1 MRLIKKLLTC
11 FCWFLFIGI
20 IIYAGVY
27 LYARFTPKLAINS
40 ANKFTFI
47 DINGNTYNADTTDK
61 WIKLE
66 DISPYL
72 IDATVAIEDKKFF
85 RHHGFDIPRIIK
97 SLYINFKSGG
107 RLQGASTITQQ
118 YAKNLFLTFD
128 KTWARKIEEAW
139 LTIRL
144 ESHYS
149 KEELLEGYVN
159 TINYGGIFGIENA
172 SNYYFGKSASDLTL
186 AEATILAGIPKS
198 PGYYSPLANEEAAKK
213 RQAIILSAMVKN
225 DYITEEEKEEAAN
238 TELTYLGN
246 KNTSN
251 NETLMYYQDA
261 VLQEL
266 YQIKTIPA
274 TFLETGGLKIYT
286 YLDMNAQNILNDS
299 IRKNTANE
307 DELQLA
313 AVVMD
318 PQNGHILALA
328 GGKNYA
334 KSQFNRAISSKRQ
347 VGSTMKPFL
356 YYSALENGFTPS
368 TKFTSEKTI
377 FTFSNNQTYTPHN
390 YNNTYPDKD
399 ITLATAIAYSDNV
412 YAVKTHI
419 FLGEDTLVET
429 AKRLGI
435 NANLEAIPSLPLGT
449 KEINVIDMTGAY
461 ATFANEGYKVEPH
474 LISRV
479 EDENGNILYQAEE
492 KRENVLNRGIV
503 YVLNELL
510 TCTYSKELIDYDY
523 PTLINYASQMTKKYA
538 VKTGSTDYDR
548 LIFGYNKDLIVGVWT
563 GYDDNRNIEGSK
575 GVISK
580 RIWLETME
588 NYLKAKEDNWYQMP
602 NNVVGVL
609 TDPTTGELATNDSKH
624 KKIMYYIKG
633 TEPKNEDFSLDDVI
647 PTIKEDEE
655 DTENENNE

>member
-1 MRLIKKLLTC
+1 MRRFKKWITI
-11 FCWFLFIGI
+11 FCWIIFVGI
-20 IIYAGVY
+20 IIYSGIY

-40 ANKFTFI
+40 ANKFVFY

-72 IDATVAIEDKKFF
+72 VDATIAIEDKKFY
-85 RHHGFDIPRIIK
+85 RHHGFDFLRIVK
-97 SLYINFKSGG
+97 SLYINFKNKGK
-107 RLQGASTITQQ
+107 LQGASTITQQ

-149 KEELLEGYVN
+149 KDELLEGYLN

-172 SNYYFGKSASDLTL
+172 SNYYFGKSASDLSL
-186 AEATILAGIPKS
+186 AEATILAGIPKN
-198 PGYYSPLANEEAAKK
+198 PGYYSPLTNEKAAKN
-213 RQAIILSAMVKN
+213 RQATILYAMEQN
-225 DYITEEEKEEAAN
+225 NYITEEEKENASNEI
-238 TELTYLGN
+238 LTYLGN
-246 KNTSN
+246 KNVN
-251 NETLMYYQDA
+251 NNNTIMYYQDA
-261 VLQEL
+261 VLDEL
-266 YQIKTIPA
+266 YKIKTIPA

-286 YLDMNAQNILNDS
+286 YLDMNAQNILDNS
-299 IRKNTANE
+299 IKKNMKDE

-313 AVVMD
+313 SIVMD
-318 PQNGHILALA
+318 PQTGHILALA

-334 KSQFNRAISSKRQ
+334 TSQYNRATMSKRQ
-347 VGSTMKPFL
+347 VGSTMKPLL
-356 YYSALENGFTPS
+356 YYAALENGFTPS

-377 FTFSNNQTYTPHN
+377 FTFSNNQTYTPNN
-390 YNNTYPDKD
+390 YNNTYPNKD
-399 ITLATAIAYSDNV
+399 ITLATAIAYSDNI

-419 FLGEDTLVET
+419 FLGEDTLVDT

-435 NANLEAIPSLPLGT
+435 NAKLEAIPSLPLGT
-449 KEINVIDMTGAY
+449 KEINIIDMTSAY
-461 ATFANEGYKVEPH
+461 ATFANEGYKIEPR

-492 KRENVLNRGIV
+492 TKENVLNRGIV

-510 TCTYSKELIDYDY
+510 TCTYSKELVDYDY
-523 PTLINYASQMTKKYA
+523 PTMINYAAQMTNKYA

-563 GYDDNRNIEGSK
+563 GYDNNRRIESDK
-575 GVISK
+575 GKISK
-580 RIWLETME
+580 KIWIETME
-588 NYLKAKEDNWYQMP
+588 GYLKDKNSEWYEIP

-609 TDPTTGELATNDSKH
+609 TDPVTGELATNDSKR

-633 TEPKNEDFSLDDVI
+633 TEPRNDNISLDDVI
-647 PTIKEDEE
+647 PTIKEDE
-655 DTENENNE
+655 

>member
-1 MRLIKKLLTC
+1 MRRFKKWITI
-11 FCWFLFIGI
+11 FCWIIFVGI
-20 IIYAGVY
+20 IIYSGIY

-40 ANKFTFI
+40 ANKFVFY

-72 IDATVAIEDKKFF
+72 VDATIAIEDKKFY
-85 RHHGFDIPRIIK
+85 RHHGFDFLRIVK
-97 SLYINFKSGG
+97 SLYINFKNKGK
-107 RLQGASTITQQ
+107 LQGASTITQQ

-149 KEELLEGYVN
+149 KDELLEGYLN

-172 SNYYFGKSASDLTL
+172 SNYYFGKSASDLSL
-186 AEATILAGIPKS
+186 AEATILAGIPKN
-198 PGYYSPLANEEAAKK
+198 PGYYSPLTNEKAAKN
-213 RQAIILSAMVKN
+213 RQATILYAMEQN
-225 DYITEEEKEEAAN
+225 NYITEEEKENASNEI
-238 TELTYLGN
+238 LTYLGN
-246 KNTSN
+246 KNVN
-251 NETLMYYQDA
+251 NNNTIMYYQDA
-261 VLQEL
+261 VLDEL
-266 YQIKTIPA
+266 YKIKTIPA

-286 YLDMNAQNILNDS
+286 YLDMNAQNILDNS
-299 IRKNTANE
+299 IKKNMKDE

-313 AVVMD
+313 SIVMD
-318 PQNGHILALA
+318 PQTGHILALA

-334 KSQFNRAISSKRQ
+334 TSQYNRATMSKRQ
-347 VGSTMKPFL
+347 VGSTMKPLL
-356 YYSALENGFTPS
+356 YYAALENGFTPS

-377 FTFSNNQTYTPHN
+377 FTFSNNQTYTPNN
-390 YNNTYPDKD
+390 YNNTYPNKD
-399 ITLATAIAYSDNV
+399 ITLATAIAYSDNI

-419 FLGEDTLVET
+419 FLGEDTLVDT

-435 NANLEAIPSLPLGT
+435 NAKLEAIPSLPLGT
-449 KEINVIDMTGAY
+449 KEINIIDMTSAY
-461 ATFANEGYKVEPH
+461 ATFANEGYKIEPR

-492 KRENVLNRGIV
+492 TKENVLNRGIV

-510 TCTYSKELIDYDY
+510 TCTYSKELVDYDY
-523 PTLINYASQMTKKYA
+523 PTMINYAAQMTNKYA

-563 GYDDNRNIEGSK
+563 GYDNNRRIESDK
-575 GVISK
+575 GKISK
-580 RIWLETME
+580 KIWIETME
-588 NYLKAKEDNWYQMP
+588 GYLKDKNSEWYEMP

-609 TDPTTGELATNDSKH
+609 TDPVTGELATNDSKR

-633 TEPKNEDFSLDDVI
+633 TEPRNDNISLDDVI
-647 PTIKEDEE
+647 PTIKEDE
-655 DTENENNE
+655 